1 MLILAG
7 MKLKDLSEQAQDPQP
22 NVKHLDVSSNL
33 LKSGKEFIMFIP
45 NLETLIIDNNYF
57 FRLDD
62 FPILPNLIT
71 LSANKNN
78 FNNFD
83 MFIQQCKEKFP
94 KLTHLSLIKNPIC
107 PMFTQGEEEYIQY
120 RIKLIKE
127 LPQLKNL
134 DGTPV
139 NPQEADPN
147 YWKQKQQI
155 QQQEINNNIN
165 EQKKGTIDYNTK
177 YQKPGSKTVKT
188 KSEGNRFVK
197 NTHL

>member
-7 MKLKDLSEQAQDPQP
+7 MKLKDLSEYTQEPQP
-22 NVKHLDVSSNL
+22 TIKHLDVSSNL
-33 LKSGKEFIMFIP
+33 LKSGKEFSMFP

-62 FPILPNLIT
+62 FPVLPFLIT
-71 LSANKNN
+71 LSANKNT
-78 FNNFD
+78 FNNFE
-83 MFIQQCKEKFP
+83 MFIQHCKDKFP
-94 KLTHLSLIKNPIC
+94 KLNHVSLIKNPIC
-107 PMFTQGEEEYIQY
+107 PMFTQGEEENIIYRAKFIQE
-120 RIKLIKE
+120 IPL
-127 LPQLKNL
+127 LKNL

-147 YWKQKQQI
+147 FWKLKQQTKL
-155 QQQEINNNIN
+155 QQTQNYD
-165 EQKKGTIDYNTK
+165 EQKRGTIDYNTK
-177 YQKPGSKTVKT
+177 YQKPNSKTVKT

>member
-7 MKLKDLSEQAQDPQP
+7 MKLKDLSEQTQQLQQ
-22 NVKHLDVSSNL
+22 NIKHLDVSSNL
-33 LKSGKEFIMFIP
+33 LKSGKDFNMFP

-71 LSANKNN
+71 LSANKNT

-83 MFIQQCKEKFP
+83 MFIQHCKEKFP

-107 PMFTQGEEEYIQY
+107 PMFTQGEEEYVNYRAKFIQ
-120 RIKLIKE
+120 E
-127 LPQLKNL
+127 LPLLKNI

-147 YWKQKQQI
+147 FWKQQQQIKQQQI
-155 QQQEINNNIN
+155 QNYD
-165 EQKKGTIDYNTK
+165 EQKRGTIDYNAK
-177 YQKPGSKTVKT
+177 YQKPNSKTVKT